1 MWKEPFPRGSQQETG
16 WLKNSP
22 YRYNPWPWN
31 VETAPVS
38 MTWLFFDYYG
48 LQLITFQATDDAT
61 FNYFQ
66 GLSEFN
72 QYVMP
77 NSNIVNG
84 YGLVSSSASSSFL
97 IYIKRDESA
106 DD

>member
-1 MWKEPFPRGSQQETG
+1 
-16 WLKNSP
+16 
-22 YRYNPWPWN
+22 
-31 VETAPVS
+31 

-48 LQLITFQATDDAT
+48 LHLMTFQATDDAT

-66 GLSEFN
+66 GLPEFN

-77 NSNIVNG
+77 NSNVVNG

-97 IYIKRDESA
+97 VYIKRDEST